1 MENIEKHTKQFAWAI
16 SHVLKLILISMAL
29 DLIFNL
35 MFGSVYNTYLLPLII
50 LTVVVFIIIN
60 GIYSISNRPLPDI
73 QLPLLIKNEKTISIF
88 KVIIYLLIALGIFC
102 FPVYLS
108 LSETINP
115 WLIRLILSGMI
126 IFEYSHKKQ
135 IPA

>member
-1 MENIEKHTKQFAWAI
+1 MENIEKHIKQFAWAM

-50 LTVVVFIIIN
+50 LAVVVFIIIN
-60 GIYSISNRPLPDI
+60 GIYSVSNRPLPDI
-73 QLPLLIKNEKTISIF
+73 QLFSLIKNEKTISIF
-88 KVIIYLLIALGIFC
+88 KVIIYLLIAIGIFY
-102 FPVYLS
+102 FPVSLS